1 MLTTGTGLG
10 LALVVLLLH
19 LARLDALA
27 LPALPILWALV
38 LPIRGTL
45 AWRLLVAVPA
55 VVSSNA
61 VVAFLAGLV
70 GLPYDTP
77 VAVTANLLP
86 LAAMVG
92 AGLVR
97 VQVGRIA
104 DFGDLLAIGAGLVVL
119 FLVMAPALGLDDG
132 HLLAVVVGGEDN
144 AAHLAIVN
152 AIGTEPRYP
161 FFAAEALRGRILD
174 GYITYPA
181 GFHLSVALVL
191 SAVANTF
198 GPGGSPDLVRVFF
211 VAAAGVQALWAA
223 TTVMAVRSLAG
234 ARRSSLAGIA
244 VVAGAMVLLFAFGPP
259 GATVRFGFQPQ
270 ASALWLLTAG
280 LVAGTSE
287 ALDGK
292 PLVRLVLV
300 VLAAVGTAWCWYLV
314 VPVMGFLVIGVVI
327 AERGA
332 YRLQPGWV
340 GLIAGGGLIAALPP
354 IWLSVEAGAATAI
367 NARGGVYSFDPLFL
381 ALLVLGGVGPYAAL
395 RLFPNTRGRL
405 VALVTFG
412 SSLAFSAILLGYQL
426 KTAGAAGYFFQKSL
440 YTLFMLAAVCAGVVL
455 LAGLTDHFAKVGARA
470 PRQVG
475 TAAFALLLAWTVTGL
490 VTPANPGR
498 LYLAGNARHIDPAE
512 MSRLLAD
519 GSGSTAPEL
528 VWNSAPDPIYDY
540 YASRIAAAL
549 SLRESRAR
557 FDLIVGNVF
566 AQDPG
571 SLLGFVRV
579 SPDGVRIVT
588 RDPDLAV
595 RLRQGGFD
603 AADLDR
609 LDIEVVHGALDNGPS
624 RHGTDIALRSLLT
637 RLFGRHRGAG
647 A

>member
-1 MLTTGTGLG
+1 MSGAATGLG
-10 LALVVLLLH
+10 LALVVLVLH
-19 LARLDALA
+19 LARLDAVA
-27 LPALPILWALV
+27 LPALPILLALV
-38 LPIRGTL
+38 LPIRSTL
-45 AWRLLVAVPA
+45 AWRLLVAIPA
-55 VVSSNA
+55 IVSSNS
-61 VVAFLAGLV
+61 VLAFLAGLV
-70 GLPYDTP
+70 GLPFDTP
-77 VAVTANLLP
+77 VAVAANLLP
-86 LAAMVG
+86 LAALVG
-92 AGLVR
+92 AGRLR
-97 VQVGRIA
+97 VQVGQIA
-104 DFGDLLAIGAGLVVL
+104 DGGDLLAIGAGLVVF

-132 HLLAVVVGGEDN
+132 HLLAVIVGGEDN

-161 FFAAEALRGRILD
+161 FFAAKALQGRILD

-181 GFHLSVALVL
+181 GFHLSVALVR

-211 VAAAGVQALWAA
+211 VSAAGVQALWAA

-287 ALDGK
+287 AFDGR
-292 PLVRLVLV
+292 PFLRLVLV

-314 VPVMGFLVIGVVI
+314 VPVMGFLVVGVVI

-332 YRLQPGWV
+332 FRLRPGWV
-340 GLIAGGGLIAALPP
+340 GLLGGVGLLAALPP

-367 NARGGVYSFDPLFL
+367 NARGGVYSLDPFFL

-395 RLFPNTRGRL
+395 HLFPNTRGRL
-405 VALVTFG
+405 LALVTVG
-412 SSLAFSAILLGYQL
+412 SSLAFSAVLLGYQL

-455 LAGLTDHFAKVGARA
+455 LAGLTHHFAMVGARA
-470 PRQVG
+470 PRQVV

-519 GSGSTAPEL
+519 DSGSTAPEV
-528 VWNSAPDPIYDY
+528 VWNSDPDPIYDY

-557 FDLIVGNVF
+557 FDLIVENVF
-566 AQDPG
+566 AQDPV
-571 SLLGFVRV
+571 SLLGFVRA
-579 SPDGVRIVT
+579 SPYGVRIVT

-595 RLRQGGFD
+595 RLRQAGFD

-609 LDIEVVHGALDNGPS
+609 LDIEVVQGTLDRGPS

-637 RLFGRHRGAG
+637 RLFGHHRVAG